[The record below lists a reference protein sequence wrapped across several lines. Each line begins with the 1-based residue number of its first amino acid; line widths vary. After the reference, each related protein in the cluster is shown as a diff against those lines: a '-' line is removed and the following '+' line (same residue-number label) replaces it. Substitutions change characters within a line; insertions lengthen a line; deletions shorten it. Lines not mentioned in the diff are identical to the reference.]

1 LLRGGQEKDVSVKLG
16 ELPEQLA
23 RRRPAEADQES
34 WGMTVANITP
44 DITRRFQL
52 DADRRGVVVTAVEP
66 GSPAATAGI
75 QPGDLIEEVDRKTV
89 ASVDEFSTAIA
100 DLQDKDTLLVL
111 ARRGTFTSFFA
122 LKKSG

>member
-1 LLRGGQEKDVSVKLG
+1 
-16 ELPEQLA
+16 
-23 RRRPAEADQES
+23 
-34 WGMTVANITP
+34 VANITP

>member
-1 LLRGGQEKDVSVKLG
+1 
-16 ELPEQLA
+16 
-23 RRRPAEADQES
+23 
-34 WGMTVANITP
+34 
-44 DITRRFQL
+44 
-52 DADRRGVVVTAVEP
+52 VVTAVEP